1 MSASFASVCHVAS
14 QLMKHCLGMEIF
26 DCAVLV
32 AEALVAY
39 QKARLSRRAE
49 RLRQR
54 QMFQR
59 GIRGQELLAP
69 RNETHDRVRIFFSL
83 STVITC
89 ILFVFVPVSH
99 KVDDFSFS

>member
-1 MSASFASVCHVAS
+1 
-14 QLMKHCLGMEIF
+14 MKHCLGMEIF

-69 RNETHDRVRIFFSL
+69 RNETHDRVRIFFSPFNCDHLYFVCVCTCL
-83 STVITC
+83 SQ
-89 ILFVFVPVSH
+89 SG
-99 KVDDFSFS
+99 